1 MANKPILLFKGA
13 ERPPLTVVGSHLGSG
28 SVSITN
34 IKKESHNDHE
44 SIPRDRAAKA
54 KFGSIVKNLKAIVQ
68 RILNGHPL
76 QRSYSSIYK
85 DVELVLMFKH
95 SEQGKLADWIL
106 NAINEHFDTKEIHN
120 FRSVFIQG
128 VEDPYTLAQMFLD
141 VEHRWS
147 NKIGVILKLF
157 IALDRA
163 YLHQHPKKKD
173 IVTHS
178 SELFVW
184 RLLRTEDTEGASI
197 REGLFKLCGQIAY
210 YPVRTKNSDS
220 ELAAQRLV
228 SFMNTMNNMVDFSFP
243 FAFQKSTV
251 ANYTRLQQLWE
262 EDEASYM
269 IVAMQA
275 IDDEYSFLQ
284 LVFFKEEFI
293 IETIKKLQWSLI
305 FHDFANVLCPSLPT
319 LMHPENRH
327 QWNTLVQV
335 SRISESYYGV
345 DSMKVVLHGW
355 RNYVVDEIDALI
367 ESCKSS
373 GTPVIPKLVQ
383 LHNVLIDIAFSGGET
398 DQLNFELRGSLGK
411 AILKKQNNRFI
422 LLQLSKFCESFLKLS
437 GDSDQYGKAHR
448 EALIVF
454 TLIPNKHE
462 FLVIYERDV
471 SRRFLLGR
479 AFNFKAELR
488 WLETILDIV
497 GRGSDASNLITMFRD
512 IETSMSRYSDVH
524 LDASPL
530 VQFNALVL
538 EKKYWPDM
546 PKQGANAVIPPIL
559 SEMLGEFTARYLGE
573 SERHKFHV
581 LDWSNYTFHLL
592 TINVK
597 FKTGT
602 KELTLTLVQAIV
614 LMLFEAQ
621 DVLQYQEVARKT
633 QLEEK
638 LLNRVVA
645 SLSSDKYPIL
655 IANGTTLSF
664 NENFSDK
671 SSRIRI
677 ALGRDKEV
685 PAKDE
690 ATRVIERSR
699 TSEIQAALV
708 RVMKAQKTLT
718 YPELLGK
725 TTEILKVPVSVQDLK
740 VQIDH
745 LITAE
750 FFKRG
755 VRDNTLHYIP

>member
-13 ERPPLTVVGSHLGSG
+13 EIPPLTVVGSHLGSG
-28 SVSITN
+28 SVNITN
-34 IKKESHNDHE
+34 IKKESHNVHE
-44 SIPRDRAAKA
+44 STPRDRAAKA
-54 KFGSIVKNLKAIVQ
+54 KFDSIVKNLKGIVQ
-68 RILNGHPL
+68 RILNGQPL
-76 QRSYSSIYK
+76 QRSFSSIYK

-106 NAINEHFDTKEIHN
+106 HAIDEHFDTKEVHS
-120 FRSVFIQG
+120 FRDLFNQG
-128 VEDPYTLAQMFLD
+128 FEDPHQLAKMFLD

-147 NKIGVILKLF
+147 HKIGVILKLF

-178 SELFVW
+178 SEVFVW
-184 RLLRTEDTEGASI
+184 RLLKNEDTEGASI
-197 REGLFKLCGQIAY
+197 LEELFKLCGQITY
-210 YPVRTKNSDS
+210 YPERTKNSDS

-228 SFMNTMNNMVDFSFP
+228 SFMNTINDVVDFSFTS
-243 FAFQKSTV
+243 AFQKSTI
-251 ANYTRLQQLWE
+251 ANYTRLEQLWE
-262 EDEASYM
+262 EDEASYL
-269 IVAMQA
+269 IIAMQA
-275 IDDEYSFLQ
+275 IDDEYSFLR
-284 LVFFKEEFI
+284 LVFFKEEYI
-293 IETIKKLQWSLI
+293 IETIKKLQWTLI
-305 FHDFANVLCPSLPT
+305 FRDFANVLCPSLPT
-319 LMHPENRH
+319 LVHPDNRH
-327 QWNTLVQV
+327 QWNTLVKI
-335 SRISESYYGV
+335 SKISESYYGV
-345 DSMKVVLHGW
+345 DSMKAVLHGW
-355 RNYVVDEIDALI
+355 RKYVVDEIDALI
-367 ESCKSS
+367 ETCKSS

-383 LHNVLIDIAFSGGET
+383 LHNDLTEIAFSSGEI
-398 DQLNFELRGSLGK
+398 DQLSFELRGSLGK

-437 GDSDQYGKAHR
+437 GDSDQNGRTHK

-479 AFNFKAELR
+479 AFNFKAELS
-488 WLETILDIV
+488 WLQTILDIV
-497 GRGSDASNLITMFRD
+497 GRGSDTSNLITMFKD
-512 IETSMSRYSDVH
+512 IETSISRYSDFN
-524 LDASPL
+524 LEASPSI
-530 VQFNALVL
+530 QFNALVL
-538 EKKYWPDM
+538 EQKHWPEM

-559 SEMLGEFTARYLGE
+559 SEMLGEFSARYLGE

-592 TINVK
+592 TINVR

-614 LMLFEAQ
+614 LMMFESQ
-621 DVLQYQEVARKT
+621 DVLEYQEIARKT

-638 LLNRVVA
+638 LLNRVVT
-645 SLSSDKYPIL
+645 SLSSEKYPIL
-655 IANGTTLSF
+655 IANGTTLTF
-664 NENFSDK
+664 NGNFTDK

-685 PAKDE
+685 PARDE
-690 ATRVIERSR
+690 ATKVIERSR

-708 RVMKAQKTLT
+708 RVMKAHKILT

-755 VRDNTLHYIP
+755 ERDNTLHYIP